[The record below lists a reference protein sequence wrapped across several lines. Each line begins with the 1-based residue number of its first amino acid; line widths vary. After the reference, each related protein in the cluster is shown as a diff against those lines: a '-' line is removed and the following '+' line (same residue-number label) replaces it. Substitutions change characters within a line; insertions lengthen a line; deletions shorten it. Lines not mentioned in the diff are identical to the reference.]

1 MGDNIGDIKAAKMAN
16 ARPILVRTG
25 KGEHVM
31 QNCPEAL
38 DVPAYDDL
46 AHFVRETLKN
56 SG

>member
-1 MGDNIGDIKAAKMAN
+1 MI
-16 ARPILVRTG
+16 PVLVRTG
-25 KGEHVM
+25 KGEFVM
-31 QNCPEAL
+31 QNYPEAL